1 MQGGY
6 RAAKALTQAHPAM
19 TALLV
24 TNYEMTLGA
33 VIALNELG
41 LTLGR
46 EMSMIGFDNMQLSQ
60 VVKPGLCVVEQP
72 LKDMGAA
79 LAGRMMERA
88 PGRGRPFAPGA
99 VPEGPAVPGRIG
111 SKGKRDKKR

>member
-1 MQGGY
+1 
-6 RAAKALTQAHPAM
+6 
-19 TALLV
+19 
-24 TNYEMTLGA
+24 MTLGA

-79 LAGRMMERA
+79 LAGRMMERLRGEGVPSPQVQYLRA
-88 PGRGRPFAPGA
+88 RLCPGKSVRKVSATKSDRGR
-99 VPEGPAVPGRIG
+99 
-111 SKGKRDKKR
+111 